1 MPGIKLKD
9 VVKTFGKVTALN
21 KMNLDVGEGEFFVLV
36 GPTGAG
42 KTTTLRVVS
51 GLEKIDSGAIMIG
64 EENARDLSPADRDV
78 AFVYQNFSL
87 YPQLTVRQNLEFP
100 LKSPLHREGQSVI
113 TERVESVA
121 RLLHITPLL
130 DRMPDALSGGEMQRV
145 GIGRAIV
152 RHPQIFLMDEPLS
165 DLDAKLREELRVELR
180 QIQKTLKTTT
190 LYVTHDQVEAMSMGD
205 RVAVLNEGV
214 IHQIGTPQEVYTKPA
229 DLFVAGFIGLPK
241 MNFFDCSIGGNGAAS
256 MNLEKGLFKVALS
269 EQASKQVSAF
279 GRKEG
284 LTLGVRPESVKL
296 YGEKGPRRFQAEV
309 LFLEHFGSMNIVNLK
324 IGEKIFKART
334 RPMFR
339 VQAKDKVWIEFDEAQ
354 VIFFDSASRKALNR
368 GSV

>member
-1 MPGIKLKD
+1 MPGVKLNK
-9 VVKTFGKVTALN
+9 VVKTFGKITALN
-21 KMNLDVGEGEFFVLV
+21 EIDLDIEEGEFFVLV

-42 KTTTLRVVS
+42 KTTTLRVIS
-51 GLEKIDSGAIMIG
+51 GLEKIDSGTIMFG
-64 EENARDLSPADRDV
+64 DEDAAELSPADRDV

-100 LKSPLHREGQSVI
+100 LKSPRHREKQEVV
-113 TERVESVA
+113 TKRVESVA
-121 RLLHITPLL
+121 ELLHITPLL

-180 QIQKTLKTTT
+180 QIQSELTTTT

-214 IHQIGTPQEVYTKPA
+214 IHQVGTPQEVYSNPT

-241 MNFFDCSIGGNGAAS
+241 MNFFSCKITGDGSAGLD
-256 MNLEKGLFKVALS
+256 LEKGLVKIVLS
-269 EQASKQVSAF
+269 DAASKQVSKF
-279 GRKEG
+279 SKKDG
-284 LTLGVRPESVKL
+284 LILGVRPESVKVHA
-296 YGEKGPRRFQAEV
+296 EKGTGRFQAEV
-309 LFLEHFGSMNIVNLK
+309 LFLEYFGSMNIVNLQ

-334 RPMFR
+334 KP
-339 VQAKDKVWIEFDEAQ
+339 AYHANPKDKVWIEFEEDRMIIFDE
-354 VIFFDSASRKALNR
+354 DTEKAIPKE
-368 GSV
+368 

>member
-1 MPGIKLKD
+1 MPGVKLNK
-9 VVKTFGKVTALN
+9 VVKTFGKITALN
-21 KMNLDVGEGEFFVLV
+21 EIDLNIEEGEFFVLV

-42 KTTTLRVVS
+42 KTTTLRVIS
-51 GLEKIDSGAIMIG
+51 GLEKIDSGTIMFG
-64 EENARDLSPADRDV
+64 DEDAAELSPADRDV

-100 LKSPLHREGQSVI
+100 LKSPRHREKQEVV
-113 TERVESVA
+113 TKRVESVA
-121 RLLHITPLL
+121 ELLHITPLL

-180 QIQKTLKTTT
+180 QIQSELTTTT

-214 IHQIGTPQEVYTKPA
+214 IHQVGTPQEVYSNPT
-229 DLFVAGFIGLPK
+229 DLFVASFIGLPK
-241 MNFFDCSIGGNGAAS
+241 MNFFSCKITGNGSAGLD
-256 MNLEKGLFKVALS
+256 LEKGLVKIGFSDA
-269 EQASKQVSAF
+269 ASKQVSKF
-279 GRKEG
+279 SKKDG
-284 LTLGVRPESVKL
+284 LILGVRPESVKVHA
-296 YGEKGPRRFQAEV
+296 EKGTGRFQAEV
-309 LFLEHFGSMNIVNLK
+309 LFLEHFGSMNIVNLQ

-334 RPMFR
+334 KP
-339 VQAKDKVWIEFDEAQ
+339 AYHANPKDKVWIEFEEDRMIIFDE
-354 VIFFDSASRKALNR
+354 DTEKAIPKE
-368 GSV
+368 

>member
-1 MPGIKLKD
+1 MPGIQLKD

-21 KMNLDVGEGEFFVLV
+21 KTNLDIREGEFFVLV

-51 GLEKIDSGAIMIG
+51 GLEKIDSGTIMIG

-100 LKSPLHREGQSVI
+100 LKSPLHREGQEVI
-113 TERVESVA
+113 TERVETVA
-121 RLLHITPLL
+121 RLLHIAPLL
-130 DRMPDALSGGEMQRV
+130 NRMPDALSGGEMQRV

-180 QIQKTLKTTT
+180 QIQKELKTTT

-241 MNFFDCSIGGNGAAS
+241 MNFFDCS
-256 MNLEKGLFKVALS
+256 LENNHLLLEECQAKIPLS
-269 EQASKQVSAF
+269 EAMKKMVSTI
-279 GRKEG
+279 GKKDK
-284 LTLGVRPESVKL
+284 LILGVRPEAILLSRQKTEA
-296 YGEKGPRRFQAEV
+296 GFQAEV
-309 LFLEHFGSMNIVNLK
+309 LFLAHFGSMNIINMQVNDK
-324 IGEKIFKART
+324 IIKART
-334 RPMFR
+334 RPGER
-339 VQAKDKVWIEFDEAQ
+339 ADAKERLWLSFDEQKAL
-354 VIFFDSASRKALNR
+354 FFDRTTKKLLPT
-368 GSV
+368 

>member
-1 MPGIKLKD
+1 MPGVKLNK
-9 VVKTFGKVTALN
+9 VVKTFGKITALN
-21 KMNLDVGEGEFFVLV
+21 EIDLNIEEGEFFVLV

-42 KTTTLRVVS
+42 KTTTLRVIS
-51 GLEKIDSGAIMIG
+51 GLEKIDSGTIMFG
-64 EENARDLSPADRDV
+64 DEDAAELSPADRDV

-100 LKSPLHREGQSVI
+100 LKSPRHREKQEVV
-113 TERVESVA
+113 TKRVESVA
-121 RLLHITPLL
+121 ELLHITPLL

-180 QIQKTLKTTT
+180 QIQSELTTTT

-214 IHQIGTPQEVYTKPA
+214 IHQVGTPQEVYSNPT
-229 DLFVAGFIGLPK
+229 DLFVASFIGLPK
-241 MNFFDCSIGGNGAAS
+241 MNFFSCKITGNGSAGLD
-256 MNLEKGLFKVALS
+256 LEKGLVKIGLS
-269 EQASKQVSAF
+269 DAASKQVSKF
-279 GRKEG
+279 SKKDG
-284 LTLGVRPESVKL
+284 LILGVRPESVKVHA
-296 YGEKGPRRFQAEV
+296 EKGTGRFQAEV
-309 LFLEHFGSMNIVNLK
+309 LFLEHFGSMNIVNLQ

-334 RPMFR
+334 KP
-339 VQAKDKVWIEFDEAQ
+339 AYHANPKDKVWIEFEEDRMIIFDE
-354 VIFFDSASRKALNR
+354 DTEKAIPKE
-368 GSV
+368 

>member
-1 MPGIKLKD
+1 MPGVKLNK
-9 VVKTFGKVTALN
+9 VVKTFGKITALN
-21 KMNLDVGEGEFFVLV
+21 EIDLNIEEGEFFVLV

-42 KTTTLRVVS
+42 KTTTLRVIS
-51 GLEKIDSGAIMIG
+51 GLEKIDSGTIMFG
-64 EENARDLSPADRDV
+64 DEDAAELSPADRDV

-100 LKSPLHREGQSVI
+100 LKSPRHREKQEVV
-113 TERVESVA
+113 TKRVESVA
-121 RLLHITPLL
+121 ELLHITPLL

-180 QIQKTLKTTT
+180 QIQSELTTTT

-214 IHQIGTPQEVYTKPA
+214 IHQVGTPQEVYSNPT
-229 DLFVAGFIGLPK
+229 DLFVASFIGLPK
-241 MNFFDCSIGGNGAAS
+241 MNFFSCKIAGNGSAGLD
-256 MNLEKGLFKVALS
+256 LEKGLVKIGLS
-269 EQASKQVSAF
+269 DAASKQVSKF
-279 GRKEG
+279 SKKDG
-284 LTLGVRPESVKL
+284 LILGVRPESVKVHA
-296 YGEKGPRRFQAEV
+296 EKGTGRFQAEV
-309 LFLEHFGSMNIVNLK
+309 LFLEHFGSMNIVNLQ

-334 RPMFR
+334 KP
-339 VQAKDKVWIEFDEAQ
+339 AYHANPKDKVWIEFEEDRMIIFDEDTQ
-354 VIFFDSASRKALNR
+354 KAIPKE
-368 GSV
+368 